1 MSPSGIVEVVL
12 LHMESKKHHS
22 HCGAFFVC
30 FLIDIRRIKLSNIRP
45 LAKVF
50 LATDFTN
57 SHGSLNKLVK
67 ICEIRGK

>member
-50 LATDFTN
+50 FDVIDLCKRSIKRAWQEITQ
-57 SHGSLNKLVK
+57 LNF
-67 ICEIRGK
+67 